1 MISAANENDP
11 AGEPERPLDWNERTA
26 LAILRC
32 GRSFAEAAETSGV
45 PLARLMT
52 LWRERAH

>member
-11 AGEPERPLDWNERTA
+11 GCKHERPLDGDERTA

-32 GRSFAEAAETSGV
+32 GRSFTEAAEASGV
-45 PLARLMT
+45 PLERLMN
-52 LWRERAH
+52 LWRERTH